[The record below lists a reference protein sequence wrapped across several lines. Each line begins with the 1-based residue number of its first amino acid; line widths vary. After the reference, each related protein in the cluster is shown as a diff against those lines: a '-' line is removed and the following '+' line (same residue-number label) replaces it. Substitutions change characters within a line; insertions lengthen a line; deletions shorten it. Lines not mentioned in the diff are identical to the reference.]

1 MGEWSDWY
9 NHEDPT
15 KWVLAEVLRQRAEAT
30 PDRDYLKFADNPW
43 VSYGEVNARANRV
56 ANALVQR
63 GLHKGESVSVLLPNC
78 EEFLPVWY
86 GILKAGGV
94 MSSINTAYKGDF
106 LSWTI
111 NLVESKTLF
120 VADSHL
126 DRLDLVKS
134 ELPHLKHVIVLDTG
148 AKEGPDPDSKVFTS
162 EPFEALL
169 SASDGEPDGVEYSW
183 TDDARIMFTSGT
195 TGRSKGV
202 IKQNAADYFSARGL
216 LEVVSA
222 TAGRS
227 IEELAEDT
235 FFSCL
240 PLFHSNAQV
249 LSGYPALVAGG
260 RVAYVERFS
269 SSKFWQQ
276 IIDAEAT
283 IFNSIGAVSYFI
295 WNIPPSQLD
304 RAHKVHTCFAAPAP
318 RDIYNEFQERFGVKF
333 IEGYGLTETGMATY
347 MDPTQPAV
355 PGSMGKANPGY
366 EVTIVEP
373 GTDLPLAPNTPG
385 EIIVDMKIP
394 NIVMR
399 AYYGMP
405 EKTAD
410 DFRNLKLHTGDLGR
424 MDEDG
429 YFYFMDRV
437 KDYIRRRG
445 ENVSSMEVE
454 RQVGDH
460 PAIKEAAAI
469 GVKAGEGAS
478 SEDEIMVVCIPDGEA
493 PDPAEFTQWM
503 AERMPYFMVP
513 RYIRFVNELPKTP
526 TERVQKVKLREEG
539 ITADTFDREA
549 AGITIKR

>member
-1 MGEWSDWY
+1 MADWSDWY
-9 NHEDPT
+9 AKEDPT
-15 KWVLAEVLRQRAEAT
+15 TWVLAEILKKRATET
-30 PDRDYLKFADNPW
+30 PDREYLKFADNPW

-56 ANALVQR
+56 ANALIARGVQP
-63 GLHKGESVSVLLPNC
+63 GESVSVMLPNC

-86 GILKAGGV
+86 GILKAGAV

-111 NLVESKTLF
+111 NLVEAKKLVISDLY
-120 VADSHL
+120 L
-126 DRLDLVKS
+126 DRLDLIKD
-134 ELPHLKHVIVLDTG
+134 ELPLLEHVVVMETG
-148 AKEGPDPDSKVFTS
+148 NQAGPDPAKWKWEPLS
-162 EPFEALL
+162 ELMT
-169 SASDGEPDGVEYSW
+169 ASDGEPDGVEYKW

-222 TAGRS
+222 TAGKS
-227 IEELAEDT
+227 VESLSEDT

-269 SSKFWQQ
+269 SSRFWQQ
-276 IIDAEAT
+276 VVDAEAT
-283 IFNSIGAVSYFI
+283 VFNSIGAVSYFI
-295 WNIPPSQLD
+295 WNIPTSDLD
-304 RAHKVHTCFAAPAP
+304 RQHKVHTCFAAPAP
-318 RDIYNEFQERFGVKF
+318 KDIYNEFQERFGVKF

-347 MDPTQPAV
+347 MDPTKPAV

-373 GTDLPLAPNTPG
+373 GTDKPLPPDTPG
-385 EIIVDMKIP
+385 EIVVDMRIP

-405 EKTAD
+405 EKTAE

-424 MDEDG
+424 MDADG

-454 RQVGDH
+454 RQASDH
-460 PAIKEAAAI
+460 PNVKEVAAI

-478 SEDEIMVVCIPDGEA
+478 SEDEIMIVCIPEGDA
-493 PDPAEFTQWM
+493 PDPAEYTHWM

-513 RYIRFVNELPKTP
+513 RYIRFVDTLPKTP
-526 TERVQKVKLREEG
+526 TERVQKVKLRDEG